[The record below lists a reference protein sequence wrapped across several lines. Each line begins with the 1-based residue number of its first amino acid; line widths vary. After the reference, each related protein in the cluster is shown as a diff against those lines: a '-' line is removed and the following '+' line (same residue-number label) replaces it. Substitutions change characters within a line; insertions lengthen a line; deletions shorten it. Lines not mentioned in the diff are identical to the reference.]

1 MVPVITGSNRGL
13 VAQDPP
19 PGLHLGGHRSGEMAT
34 NAVSGGISRT
44 ISAIEKSVKWSVPHY
59 ADPADR
65 PLGGIQHK
73 DGVRAL
79 SKRPQVDDLTVSRAQ
94 DQ

>member
-13 VAQDPP
+13 VAQDPS
-19 PGLHLGGHRSGEMAT
+19 PGLHRPWNGPEELVTNPMSRGTSRSMTAT
-34 NAVSGGISRT
+34 ESSR
-44 ISAIEKSVKWSVPHY
+44 KRSVPHN

-73 DGVRAL
+73 DRVGAL
-79 SKRPQVDDLTVSRAQ
+79 GERSQIDQRVIGHAQ